1 LVFMAVAHGYEPDM
15 GFPACG
21 ICLSINPPA
30 FSNKAVTVIV
40 AGRALTGQAH
50 GPASFP
56 NSPLSNYL
64 EASNAAGASPFTQS
78 AATSSFNDV
87 VVFR

>member
-1 LVFMAVAHGYEPDM
+1 MAVAQ
-15 GFPACG
+15 GFDPSVGIVGCG
-21 ICLSINPPA
+21 ICLSINPPV
-30 FSNKAVTVIV
+30 FSNKGVAVIV

-64 EASNAAGASPFTQS
+64 EASNVAGASPLTQS
-78 AATSSFNDV
+78 AATSSFDDV